1 MRTASQI
8 SYPLLGQQGKK
19 LLLLGLLLPTLV
31 ACSSGEKGDVEVI
44 KHPAYQWDLD
54 NNGAVTR
61 GEYRQFRENLFVLAD
76 EDRDGS
82 IDEGEWEDVQDD
94 DGSGISRASFV
105 ALDFDGNGRLSFG
118 EITSLPETDFLTL
131 DHNGD
136 GVVSSAE
143 LDNASTRRYRGGLR
157 DRDADEGFRRNPDAG
172 TY

>member
-1 MRTASQI
+1 MRTASRIPQWLRTI
-8 SYPLLGQQGKK
+8 RGSRLAFLGA
-19 LLLLGLLLPTLV
+19 LLPVLA
-31 ACSSGEKGDVEVI
+31 ACSSGEKGDVEII

-61 GEYRQFRENLFVLAD
+61 AEYRQFRENLFGQAD
-76 EDRDGS
+76 EDRNGS
-82 IDEGEWEDVQDD
+82 LDEDEWEDIQDD
-94 DGSGISRASFV
+94 DGSGISRASFE
-105 ALDFDGNGRLSFG
+105 ALDFNGNGSLSFG
-118 EITSLPETDFLTL
+118 EVTSLPETDFLTL

-157 DRDADEGFRRNPDAG
+157 DRDADEGFRRDPNAG